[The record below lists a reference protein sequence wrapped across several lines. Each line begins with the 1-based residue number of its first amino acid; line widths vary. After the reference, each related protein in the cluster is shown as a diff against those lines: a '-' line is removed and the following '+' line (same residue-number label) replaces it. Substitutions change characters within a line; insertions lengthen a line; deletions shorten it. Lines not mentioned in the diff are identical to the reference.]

1 MLFHCLHCDIYMKK
15 EKWVVFREEA
25 KLVHLIDSVVDLRG
39 IDRSDFI
46 REAIRKRLAELG
58 FFPELTNILAGL
70 PQTHENKPNVLALK

>member
-1 MLFHCLHCDIYMKK
+1 MKK

-25 KLVHLIDSVVDLRG
+25 KLVSIIDNVVECKG

-58 FFPELTNILAGL
+58 FLSEK
-70 PQTHENKPNVLALK
+70 QRRVLGAKKTSQNLEGVCE